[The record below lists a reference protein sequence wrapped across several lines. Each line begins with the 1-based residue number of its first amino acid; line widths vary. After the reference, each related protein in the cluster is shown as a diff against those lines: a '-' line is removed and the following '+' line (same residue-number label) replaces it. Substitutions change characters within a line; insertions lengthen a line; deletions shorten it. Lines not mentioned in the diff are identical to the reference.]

1 MSPQTRCS
9 GENASITAR
18 TSLIFWLRLQ
28 EHECSDHHHLQGMLL
43 TFSTRHARFNV
54 CIQEGLHS
62 SIYKHVC
69 VSVLLL
75 GPWTAPS
82 VQILLHVAQSTSN
95 IFHFF
100 LYLHS
105 SQLLLRLWIPFK
117 LLLWTCWSNS
127 SALADVSAAG
137 LSCHLNCLQAKQA
150 DIRETWVDVVSSLNT
165 LSSTNCH
172 KSLMLVGCEGG
183 RSLPAAGLCWLMC
196 RTAAWSAEFTAPQER
211 ARPQT
216 PKGI

>member
-1 MSPQTRCS
+1 MPALQRVWSRYYLTLDVQIIFHPAALKGTLMSPQTRCS

-28 EHECSDHHHLQGMLL
+28 EHQCSDHHHLQGMLL

-105 SQLLLRLWIPFK
+105 SQLLLRLWIP
-117 LLLWTCWSNS
+117 C
-127 SALADVSAAG
+127 
-137 LSCHLNCLQAKQA
+137 
-150 DIRETWVDVVSSLNT
+150 R
-165 LSSTNCH
+165 
-172 KSLMLVGCEGG
+172 KSGNNFSKGTG
-183 RSLPAAGLCWLMC
+183 FPPA
-196 RTAAWSAEFTAPQER
+196 
-211 ARPQT
+211 
-216 PKGI
+216 